1 MKKKN
6 IFQTIGL
13 CLLVLVAVFTSCG
26 SDARLDMIG
35 MFAGTAPKIDERFQQ
50 SKEYNDTY
58 GFAILKAPV
67 DDYRVYVCTDTH
79 VSKTRTRWEHFI
91 ATYRQDPICP
101 VAVHLG
107 DIIDAQKNFD
117 FMYDALSCV
126 PKSTIKQDTLMA
138 VTGNHDIY
146 FKQWKDFV
154 EKFKTCYYYFIV
166 STPSGYNDLFIIYDS
181 ADGTVGKK
189 QLDWLRETL
198 QWADK
203 QDFRH
208 IVACSHTHFFK
219 RDGSQGH
226 TSNYTQEETYALLN
240 LFTKHGVEMLWTG
253 HDHSREITQV
263 KGMTCIVV
271 DSMKDE
277 DKNPFYMLVTMG
289 EKIDYEFVSVAHIL

>member
-35 MFAGTAPKIDERFQQ
+35 MFAGTSPKIDERFKQ

-117 FMYDALSCV
+117 FM
-126 PKSTIKQDTLMA
+126 
-138 VTGNHDIY
+138 
-146 FKQWKDFV
+146 
-154 EKFKTCYYYFIV
+154 
-166 STPSGYNDLFIIYDS
+166 
-181 ADGTVGKK
+181 
-189 QLDWLRETL
+189 
-198 QWADK
+198 
-203 QDFRH
+203 
-208 IVACSHTHFFK
+208 FFC
-219 RDGSQGH
+219 
-226 TSNYTQEETYALLN
+226 LN
-240 LFTKHGVEMLWTG
+240 
-253 HDHSREITQV
+253 HSRTYRYFQQKFAQQHRKPIPKITA
-263 KGMTCIVV
+263 TRTHPPPCHP
-271 DSMKDE
+271 
-277 DKNPFYMLVTMG
+277 NN
-289 EKIDYEFVSVAHIL
+289 